1 MTEPTIDELIKKF
14 NFISNALSVSE
25 FEYPALEIKMR
36 MNWSEKESIFYASL
50 NHVEVKDGCILIA
63 AYGNGETPEEA
74 MRDYYKQIVGKKLVY
89 HAMSKE
95 YRRECVV
102 VGWDE

>member
-1 MTEPTIDELIKKF
+1 MTEPTLDELIKKF

-25 FEYPALEIKMR
+25 FDYPALEIKTR
-36 MNWSEKESIFYASL
+36 TNWSEKESIFYASL

-63 AYGNGETPEEA
+63 VYGNGATPEEA
-74 MRDYYKQIVGKKLVY
+74 IRDYYKKIVGKNLAY
-89 HAMSKE
+89 CATSKE

-102 VGWDE
+102 VG